1 MKKFLFIASLI
12 VVIFT
17 KATSAQIPSKPE
29 DISPILI
36 GETLPTG
43 TLLTPDG
50 KTVNVQDIII
60 KPTVMIFYRGGW
72 CPYCNT
78 QLGEMAKIESEII
91 ALGYDIIAIS
101 PDDYMNLQSTTER
114 NKDVKYSLYADKNGS
129 YIRSLGIAFTM
140 NQKTTDYIKT
150 TNKGIISEVLPVPTV
165 LIVSKE
171 KIVEMEYINPNITK
185 RLSGKMLLAVLKSLQ

>member
-12 VVIFT
+12 IVIFT

-50 KTVNVQDIII
+50 KTVNVQDIIT

-78 QLGEMAKIESEII
+78 QRGKMAKIESEII

-114 NKDVKYSLYADKNGS
+114 NKDVKYSLNADKNGS